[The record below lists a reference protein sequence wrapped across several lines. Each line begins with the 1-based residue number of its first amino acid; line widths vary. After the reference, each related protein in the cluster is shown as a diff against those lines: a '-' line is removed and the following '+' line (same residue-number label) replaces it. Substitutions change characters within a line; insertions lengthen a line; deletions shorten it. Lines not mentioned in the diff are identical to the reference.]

1 MCEVVMKTRVSVII
15 PVYNVQEFLK
25 ECVDSVLAQTIINKE
40 LTDGY
45 ERNLQII
52 LVDDG
57 STDDSGKIAREYADS
72 FDNVDY
78 VHEKN
83 QGLGHARNYGC
94 EFAEGDYIV
103 FLDSDDLVP
112 PKAYERMY
120 DSAVKNDVDFTIGNV
135 TRFTSKKTRRI
146 KIHLTAFSGT
156 KEVTHITESPEL
168 FYDTTAWNKMIKK
181 TFWDKHDFKFPE
193 GILYEDIPVS
203 MPMHYLAEK
212 VSIIY
217 ETCYLWRIREGISK
231 SITQT
236 TDNTKN
242 LKDRLTVMGMVDDFY
257 NENVNEKGLHLTKTI
272 KWLNID
278 LKMYIDTLIKQTEE
292 ESIPF
297 RNLLIDYIN
306 KNIDLNDLN
315 YVNEIDKLKYE
326 YLLDDKFDKLV
337 KLINFEKR
345 DLKFTNVYSNG
356 SHMVID
362 VDENIFGTS
371 PFIIDQYIKE
381 DYKRNN
387 IQKVALKKDEL
398 VVKAYTIIPGLEI
411 KDFKDREYSFYLVN
425 SDSHKK
431 LPLEFDDVKSKN
443 LPSEF
448 NIRYGNKLSYD
459 AASFQVHIPYSKL
472 IDDHEF
478 NGENRIEVNFKQ
490 DNVVYNYFLSKP
502 KKRVIASSNFKAR
515 IYENT
520 YFSIVYDE
528 YKELILNINPI
539 KYCYDNVMIEDGQ
552 LCINSPVYNG
562 NLFLCYD
569 NDLIN
574 DKYKIPLNYD
584 DINQVYS
591 INLEKIANIPGQIR
605 YENDEPIVYKD
616 KKQLYLNSSEGQIII
631 NALRDYHFD
640 IQRENHLSLITN
652 ISSNNQTINMEVK
665 LYSIKDINNLNSAVL
680 YLKDKINF
688 EDVPISSSNLNNDKI
703 NFNFNFANENLLK
716 NLYHGVHDLYVKYD
730 IDGIIFS
737 TPLYLL
743 NLFNHDYSK
752 KLYDYKLYRSGK
764 STLRIR
770 STRKWPESENT
781 KIKRKEISKTKYELF
796 RKLPINPKRIMF
808 ESMWGKQFSC
818 NPRYLYEYINE
829 NYPDYECIWSFVDE
843 HKSITGNAKRVRKHS
858 LKYYYYLATSK
869 FFCDNVNFDNEFIK
883 RDGQVYIQTM
893 HGTPLKTLGLDV
905 KQDFN
910 SQESEKEFINRCSRW
925 DYLLVQS
932 DYVAGLS
939 KGCFGYDGKILKFG
953 YPRNDILY
961 SKDNPDELNK
971 LKQKLGLP
979 LDKKVILYAPT
990 WRMKNDFDL
999 MLDLNSFKKSLSNEY
1014 VLVLRM
1020 HHLAG
1025 NNLNQL
1031 ENDEFIFDLSQYGS
1045 MEELYLVSDI
1055 LITDY
1060 SSAMFDYAILDR
1072 PILLFTYDMEEYVNS
1087 IRGTYFNLEEYNP
1100 GPILYTSKEV
1110 ENAII
1115 NIEDIEDKYKGDRHK
1130 FQAKFNQYES
1140 GKSSELI
1147 FNNVFKNNKSNKIKE
1162 SFNKIVSKIGYHIIK

>member
-1 MCEVVMKTRVSVII
+1 MKTRVSVII
-15 PVYNVQEFLK
+15 PVYNVQEFLN
-25 ECVDSVLAQTIINKE
+25 ECIDSVLAQTIINKE

-78 VHEKN
+78 IHEEN

-94 EFAEGDYIV
+94 EFAEGDYII

-135 TRFTSKKTRRI
+135 TRFNSKKTRRI

-181 TFWDKHDFKFPE
+181 TFWEKHDFKFPE
-193 GILYEDIPVS
+193 GILYEDIPVT
-203 MPMHYLAEK
+203 MPMHYLANK

-217 ETCYLWRIREGISK
+217 ETCYLWRIREGKSK

-236 TDNTKN
+236 TDETKN
-242 LKDRLTVMGMVDDFY
+242 LTDRLSVMRMVDDFY
-257 NENVNEKGLHLTKTI
+257 NENVDEKDLHFTKTI
-272 KWLNID
+272 KWLTID
-278 LKMYIDTLIKQTEE
+278 LKMYIDSLIKQTED
-292 ESIPF
+292 ESIHF

-306 KNIDLNDLN
+306 ERIDLNDLN
-315 YVNEIDKLKYE
+315 YLNEIDKLKYE
-326 YLLDDKFDKLV
+326 YLLNDEFDKLV
-337 KLINFEKR
+337 KLINFEKN
-345 DLKFTNVYSNG
+345 DFKFTEVYSMN
-356 SHMVID
+356 SHLVMD
-362 VDENIFGTS
+362 VDENVFGTS
-371 PFIIDQYIKE
+371 PFIVDQYVKE
-381 DYKRNN
+381 GYKRNN

-398 VVKAYTIIPGLEI
+398 VVKAFTIIPGLEI
-411 KDFKDREYSFYLVN
+411 NDFSEREYSFYLVN

-431 LPLEFDDVKSKN
+431 IPLEYDNVKSKN

-448 NIRYGNKLSYD
+448 NIRHGNKLSYD
-459 AASFQVHIPYSKL
+459 SASFQVHIPYSKL
-472 IDDHEF
+472 INNPEF
-478 NGENRIEVNFKQ
+478 NGENRIKVNFKQ
-490 DNVVYNYFLSKP
+490 DDVVHNYFLSNP
-502 KKRVIASSNFKAR
+502 KKRVASSSRLKAR

-520 YFSIVYDE
+520 YLFIDYDE
-528 YKELILNINPI
+528 YNELILNIHPI
-539 KYCYDNVMIEDGQ
+539 KYYYEKVMIEDGQ
-552 LCINSPVYNG
+552 LCIYSPKDQG

-569 NDLIN
+569 EDLIN
-574 DKYKIPLNYD
+574 DKYKIPLDYNAKKQSYTID
-584 DINQVYS
+584 
-591 INLEKIANIPGQIR
+591 LEKISNISGQIR
-605 YENDEPIVYKD
+605 YENDDPIVYKD
-616 KKQLYLNSSEGQIII
+616 KKQLYLNSNDGQIII

-640 IQRENHLSLITN
+640 IQKEDNLSLITK
-652 ISSNNQTINMEVK
+652 ITANNQTINMNID
-665 LYSIKDINNLNSAVL
+665 LYSMEDISNLKSAIL

-688 EDVPISSSNLNNDKI
+688 ENSNIASAKLDNGRISF
-703 NFNFNFANENLLK
+703 NFNFNNEKILK
-716 NLYHGVHDLYVKYD
+716 NLYQGVHDLYVKYD
-730 IDGIIFS
+730 LGGNVFS

-743 NLFNHDYSK
+743 ELFNHDYSDDT
-752 KLYDYKLYRSGK
+752 YDYKLYRSGK

-781 KIKRKEISKTKYELF
+781 KIKRKELSKTKYEMF

-869 FFCDNVNFDNEFIK
+869 FFCDNVNFENDFIK
-883 RDGQVYIQTM
+883 RNEQVYIQTM

-910 SQESEKEFINRCSRW
+910 SQESVKQYIHRCSRW

-939 KGCFGYDGKILKFG
+939 KECFDYDGEILKLG
-953 YPRNDILY
+953 YPRSDILY
-961 SKDNPDELNK
+961 SKNNSDEINK
-971 LKQKLGLP
+971 LKEKLRLP

-990 WRMKNDFDL
+990 WRMKNDFEL
-999 MLDLNSFKKSLSNEY
+999 MLDLNSFKKSLSDEY

-1025 NNLNQL
+1025 NKLNQL
-1031 ENDEFIFDLSQYGS
+1031 ENDDFIFDLSEYGS

-1072 PILLFTYDMEEYVNS
+1072 PILLFTYDMEEYINS
-1087 IRGTYFNLEEYNP
+1087 IRGTYFDLEKYNP

-1115 NIEDIEDKYKGDRHK
+1115 NIEHIEKKYKENRHE
-1130 FQAKFNQYES
+1130 FQEKFNQYES

-1147 FNNVFKNNKSNKIKE
+1147 FNKVFKNNKNNLIKE
-1162 SFNKIVSKIGYHIIK
+1162 SFNKIVSKIGYYVIK